1 MSAVRAIQE
10 KTVHLILKNVLL
22 TCVSKVGQA
31 MKLPMILY
39 ASVQWTIPAND
50 AATQDASV
58 AVSLT
63 PVLMQ

>member
-1 MSAVRAIQE
+1 MKLVLIAILTIPVSAVRAIQE

-50 AATQDASV
+50 ATHRS
-58 AVSLT
+58 
-63 PVLMQ
+63 